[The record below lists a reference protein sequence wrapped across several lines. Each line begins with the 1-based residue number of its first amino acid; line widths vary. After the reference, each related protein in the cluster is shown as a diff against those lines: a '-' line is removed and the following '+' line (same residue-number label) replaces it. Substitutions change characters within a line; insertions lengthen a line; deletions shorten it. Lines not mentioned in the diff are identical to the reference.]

1 MFSLKS
7 HSRKRKIKKTFD
19 EFEKKVSKDRG
30 LGSVNPHKEHL
41 IQQQQIL
48 LTDITI
54 PIEHDDSRK

>member
-41 IQQQQIL
+41 IRPQQIL